1 MRGSSRVHG
10 LGGSKNYGS
19 GSSRRLKL
27 PPKSRNRCLKEDH
40 YFQNYKMNDQQD
52 VSIQSLPEEILQ
64 KIIFLLPN
72 SDLKSAILVCRR
84 WHGIG
89 MEPKLWTNFRLCIN
103 YKNVGMIKKLLGS
116 KRLSLM
122 RSIRFVSWFVPV
134 RTSYD
139 VIKEISNHGEV
150 DDLIIRGLQYRDNF
164 LNENVSYV
172 DENILVT
179 CINKMKKV
187 TLSKTF
193 LMVDQK
199 EILLKKIRISDLI
212 IE

>member
-1 MRGSSRVHG
+1 
-10 LGGSKNYGS
+10 
-19 GSSRRLKL
+19 
-27 PPKSRNRCLKEDH
+27 
-40 YFQNYKMNDQQD
+40 
-52 VSIQSLPEEILQ
+52 
-64 KIIFLLPN
+64 
-72 SDLKSAILVCRR
+72 
-84 WHGIG
+84 
-89 MEPKLWTNFRLCIN
+89 
-103 YKNVGMIKKLLGS
+103 
-116 KRLSLM
+116 M

-164 LNENVSYV
+164 LNKNVSYV
-172 DENILVT
+172 DENTLVT

-187 TLSKTF
+187 TLSKTY

>member
-1 MRGSSRVHG
+1 
-10 LGGSKNYGS
+10 
-19 GSSRRLKL
+19 
-27 PPKSRNRCLKEDH
+27 
-40 YFQNYKMNDQQD
+40 
-52 VSIQSLPEEILQ
+52 
-64 KIIFLLPN
+64 
-72 SDLKSAILVCRR
+72 
-84 WHGIG
+84 

-103 YKNVGMIKKLLGS
+103 YKNVGMMKKLLGS

-187 TLSKTF
+187 TLSKTY
-193 LMVDQK
+193 LMMHQK